1 MTRKQNKNIMS
12 TSSDSLL
19 CFQHCEKVN
28 IFCFMVPYNCPI
40 CRSDLSGTDMAI
52 PPFRIPNPLTCEPN
66 NFSLVIKPTFGS
78 FIRDFKRGDLLHIAL
93 SNSKSMIFEFNENGI
108 SSSSAS
114 SHLNW
119 TNFLCI
125 SLSALPYRFEDLDE
139 ILETT
144 KVMDIW
150 AAERYDDLHNNCFD
164 YVISVLNASLQNSS
178 FKLTK
183 LQLTQDVIS
192 PAINKT
198 IRLLSIIRNVLDN
211 GFFLQRTLAEPA
223 VSS

>member
-1 MTRKQNKNIMS
+1 MAPILHGHTYVDKIKFLIVHFVENITANS
-12 TSSDSLL
+12 II
-19 CFQHCEKVN
+19 N
-28 IFCFMVPYNCPI
+28 
-40 CRSDLSGTDMAI
+40 
-52 PPFRIPNPLTCEPN
+52 
-66 NFSLVIKPTFGS
+66 
-78 FIRDFKRGDLLHIAL
+78 RDFKRGDLLHIAL

-150 AAERYDDLHNNCFD
+150 AAERYDW
-164 YVISVLNASLQNSS
+164 IAM
-178 FKLTK
+178 
-183 LQLTQDVIS
+183 
-192 PAINKT
+192 
-198 IRLLSIIRNVLDN
+198 
-211 GFFLQRTLAEPA
+211 
-223 VSS
+223 

>member
-28 IFCFMVPYNCPI
+28 IFCFMVPYNCPK

-93 SNSKSMIFEFNENGI
+93 SNSKSIIFEFNENGI

-150 AAERYDDLHNNCFD
+150 AAER
-164 YVISVLNASLQNSS
+164 I
-178 FKLTK
+178 
-183 LQLTQDVIS
+183 
-192 PAINKT
+192 P
-198 IRLLSIIRNVLDN
+198 
-211 GFFLQRTLAEPA
+211 
-223 VSS
+223 VSN